1 MREVGGKAWPETSG
15 LQLMGALTQRL
26 PAGLVLA
33 QGIDSGTIQTA
44 REGFSAEAA

>member
-1 MREVGGKAWPETSG
+1 MGGKAWPETSG
-15 LQLMGALTQRL
+15 LQLTGALAQWL

-33 QGIDSGTIQTA
+33 QGVDSGTIQTA